1 MPPVSAGLLLLAL
14 AGAIIWWQTSFIRTR
29 LAAAQFDPERG
40 TLVGIAGVITGVLA
54 FNGVTLI
61 KNLHTEWIEYSQW
74 MDVDR
79 LDLLLRQVGFLFGFY
94 AFAMVFWNAIRG
106 RVLDLERAVWERT
119 IRFGLTENQR
129 LVAGVAINALA
140 LPSVVRNAFA
150 PFGHETGGAILIVTI
165 PLSLFAM
172 EVTAEVLLTKF
183 IRRGR
188 RAPVSVT
195 GAGER

>member
-29 LAAAQFDPERG
+29 LAAAQFDSERG

-54 FNGVTLI
+54 FNAVTLI
-61 KNLHTEWIEYSQW
+61 KNLHTQWIEYSQW

-106 RVLDLERAVWERT
+106 RVLDLEREVWEHSV
-119 IRFGLTENQR
+119 RFGLTENQR
-129 LVAGVAINALA
+129 LVAGLAIAALS

-150 PFGHETGGAILIVTI
+150 PFGHETGGSMLVVTI

-172 EVTAEVLLTKF
+172 EMTAEVLLTKF

-188 RAPVSVT
+188 RELTSITET
-195 GAGER
+195 GDR